1 MPTVSPPGGLASPGL
16 AVRSAKSIQQQALEK
31 ALAKVSEVAA
41 NPGGAVVLQQ
51 IREHHAA
58 AAQER
63 LAHAREHYQLLRKS
77 MSQVLVFGDGR
88 FAARLAKDA
97 AALARQIAGA
107 AKDMAQAAKG
117 GAPSDAAARRAA
129 LDGFLGQ
136 ARSIVLG
143 ARNIVDAARIANGR
157 GDDDPVQAKR
167 AKEIARARRDSDDAL
182 ADIVRDLGRARRAA
196 SIAIDA

>member
-1 MPTVSPPGGLASPGL
+1 MPTVSSPGGLASSVL

-31 ALAKVSEVAA
+31 ALAEVREVAA

-51 IREHHAA
+51 IREHQAA
-58 AAQER
+58 AAQAR
-63 LAHAREHYQLLRKS
+63 LSHARERYQLLRKS

-107 AKDMAQAAKG
+107 AKDMAQAAND
-117 GAPSDAAARRAA
+117 GAPSDAVARREA
-129 LDGFLGQ
+129 LDGFMGQ
-136 ARSIVLG
+136 ARSVVLG
-143 ARNIVDAARIANGR
+143 ARNLIDAARIANGR
-157 GDDDPVQAKR
+157 GEDGPAQAKR

-182 ADIVRDLGRARRAA
+182 ADIVRDLGRARHAA